1 MSDRALV
8 QRIGPRAWR
17 WVTPW
22 LVAFTPMTAHAQDVP
37 WTSSIQSLLTNVTDV
52 IAPAIGIGG
61 FIAVG
66 ASAIAGETG
75 KVFKI
80 GIAVVVGATLMAQ
93 AQTIWTTFF
102 GGTSVG
108 GV

>member
-1 MSDRALV
+1 MVVRA
-8 QRIGPRAWR
+8 QSSSGGE
-17 WVTPW
+17 
-22 LVAFTPMTAHAQDVP
+22 VP
-37 WTSSIQSLLTNVTDV
+37 WTSSIQALLTNVTDV

-66 ASAIAGETG
+66 ASAIMGETG

-102 GGTSVG
+102 GGTAVG
-108 GV
+108 T